1 MNRIGAKGTA
11 LITGASTGIGA
22 VYADRLA
29 KRGHDLILVA
39 RNKERLASLARRLSN
54 CTGRKVET
62 LEADL
67 TSPADLQRVEDILR
81 TNASISMLVNNA
93 GVGAA
98 GTLVASDVDKMDD
111 MIRLNVTALTR
122 LTYAAAP
129 GFVARGNGTI
139 INISSTVA
147 IAPEMLNGVYGGTKA
162 FVIVGETSL
171 GGRIAQ
177 AFFWCAVVA
186 IPLGILMASFRWL
199 FELINPVAAP
209 MRAMPLTAFLPAFI
223 ALFGMDETMKV
234 AFLWF
239 GMFFYLLAV
248 VVEEVNRVDNS
259 LLETAYTL
267 GAKQRNALWLLFR
280 ASFPAIFS
288 SFRILYD
295 IGWTYVILAEMVNS
309 RKGVGYMV
317 EAARKVL
324 DFERVYAGIIAIGIA
339 AFLFRFL
346 LTFLEG
352 RLFPWRKGSSTFS
365 GSGAAVPSATAH
377 LKAAKHGA

>member
-1 MNRIGAKGTA
+1 MPNLSDLLTIRKEISPRA
-11 LITGASTGIGA
+11 
-22 VYADRLA
+22 RLA
-29 KRGHDLILVA
+29 LAFLSWGIVVLVWFGLTNWEILPPFSLPKPMGVIRAFGKLWTEYDLLGNV
-39 RNKERLASLARRLSN
+39 
-54 CTGRKVET
+54 VE
-62 LEADL
+62 
-67 TSPADLQRVEDILR
+67 SWW
-81 TNASISMLVNNA
+81 
-93 GVGAA
+93 
-98 GTLVASDVDKMDD
+98 
-111 MIRLNVTALTR
+111 
-122 LTYAAAP
+122 
-129 GFVARGNGTI
+129 
-139 INISSTVA
+139 
-147 IAPEMLNGVYGGTKA
+147 
-162 FVIVGETSL
+162 
-171 GGRIAQ
+171 RIAQ
-177 AFFWCAVVA
+177 AFFWCAIVA

-248 VVEEVNRVDNS
+248 VVEEANRVDNA

-267 GAKQRNALWLLFR
+267 GAKRRHALWLIFR

-295 IGWTYVILAEMVNS
+295 IGWTYVILAEMVNA

-346 LTFLEG
+346 LTFLE
-352 RLFPWRKGSSTFS
+352 RLLFPWRQAATTLS
-365 GSGAAVPSATAH
+365 GAAAAVPSAHAH

>member
-1 MNRIGAKGTA
+1 MPNSMNDWLSIR
-11 LITGASTGIGA
+11 
-22 VYADRLA
+22 
-29 KRGHDLILVA
+29 
-39 RNKERLASLARRLSN
+39 KEVSPRVRW
-54 CTGRKVET
+54 T
-62 LEADL
+62 L
-67 TSPADLQRVEDILR
+67 
-81 TNASISMLVNNA
+81 
-93 GVGAA
+93 
-98 GTLVASDVDKMDD
+98 
-111 MIRLNVTALTR
+111 
-122 LTYAAAP
+122 
-129 GFVARGNGTI
+129 
-139 INISSTVA
+139 
-147 IAPEMLNGVYGGTKA
+147 A
-162 FVIVGETSL
+162 FVSWGVLVLLWIVLTQWEILPPFSL
-171 GGRIAQ
+171 PKPLGVIRAFGKLWTEYDLLGNVFQSWWRIAQ
-177 AFFWCAVVA
+177 AFLWCAVIA

-199 FELINPVAAP
+199 FELVNPIAAP

-248 VVEEVNRVDNS
+248 VVEEANRVDNA

-267 GAKQRNALWLLFR
+267 GAKTRHALWLIFR
-280 ASFPAIFS
+280 ACFPSIFS

-295 IGWTYVILAEMVNS
+295 IGWTYVILAEMVNA

-346 LTFLEG
+346 LTFLESK
-352 RLFPWRKGSSTFS
+352 LFPWRKATSVLS
-365 GSGAAVPSATAH
+365 GGGVAVPSANVH

>member
-1 MNRIGAKGTA
+1 M
-11 LITGASTGIGA
+11 S
-22 VYADRLA
+22 DWLA
-29 KRGHDLILVA
+29 IRKEVSPRVRWTLAFVSWGFLVA
-39 RNKERLASLARRLSN
+39 LWIVLTQWEILPPFSLP
-54 CTGRKVET
+54 KPV
-62 LEADL
+62 
-67 TSPADLQRVEDILR
+67 
-81 TNASISMLVNNA
+81 
-93 GVGAA
+93 GV
-98 GTLVASDVDKMDD
+98 
-111 MIRLNVTALTR
+111 IR
-122 LTYAAAP
+122 
-129 GFVARGNGTI
+129 
-139 INISSTVA
+139 
-147 IAPEMLNGVYGGTKA
+147 A
-162 FVIVGETSL
+162 FVRLWTEYDLL
-171 GGRIAQ
+171 GNVFKSWWRIAQ
-177 AFFWCAVVA
+177 AFLWCAVVA

-199 FELINPVAAP
+199 FELVNPVAAP

-248 VVEEVNRVDNS
+248 VVEEANRVDNA

-267 GAKQRNALWLLFR
+267 GAKKRHALWLIFR
-280 ASFPAIFS
+280 ASFPSIFA

-295 IGWTYVILAEMVNS
+295 IGWTYVILAEMVNA

-346 LTFLEG
+346 LTFLESK
-352 RLFPWRKGSSTFS
+352 LFPWRKAGATLS
-365 GSGAAVPSATAH
+365 GAGAAVPTATAH